1 MRAFLNHMKNE
12 TFDEIKT
19 SLENLWQRMI
29 QLSEFFPIPIRAYS
43 ETEVSAAGRVV
54 LLQLLSIHNGAVGIM
69 NLGVMVLCRSA
80 RWADER
86 QLQLLGKA
94 VHVYTWC
101 DITARLTLEMGY
113 KEISRVICAM
123 HNIAGRHNDVPT
135 EMAPGPILA
144 YPIGDILLSTLPS
157 LANGLCNDT
166 LVLNECQAWLPRAC
180 YSQWARCKHW
190 RLAV

>member
-1 MRAFLNHMKNE
+1 
-12 TFDEIKT
+12 
-19 SLENLWQRMI
+19 MI
-29 QLSEFFPIPIRAYS
+29 QLSEFFQYPFVLILKQKCRQRGEWYS
-43 ETEVSAAGRVV
+43 FNYYLYTMEQSALWTWVWW
-54 LLQLLSIHNGAVGIM
+54 SW
-69 NLGVMVLCRSA
+69 
-80 RWADER
+80 WADER

-113 KEISRVICAM
+113 KEISRVIYAM